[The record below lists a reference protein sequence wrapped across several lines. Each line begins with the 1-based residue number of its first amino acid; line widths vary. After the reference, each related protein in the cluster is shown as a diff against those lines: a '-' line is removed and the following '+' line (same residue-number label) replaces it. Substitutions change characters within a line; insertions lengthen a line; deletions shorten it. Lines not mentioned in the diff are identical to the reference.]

1 VPLIV
6 LLHKT
11 LYIDVDEEITSIVD
25 RLRKAQAPEIIVVAP
40 KRALLIQSLVNL
52 KLLKKEANR
61 RKKRL
66 IIVTQDRIGKKLIEK
81 VGIQT
86 QGKIDNPSIEEE
98 IFKDV
103 SKKNQPEILEE
114 TLEENSFGSSDY
126 FDEPLPAPIS
136 DFSSGME
143 KQKEE
148 SVKQTNFSKKK
159 ESEYNSEV
167 GLQGIKKTDKEIKLK
182 RKETERENK
191 IKLSDIVADTRK
203 EKKEKPV
210 SKKIAGTKRKE
221 ALLSESYFHKREM
234 ERQRELKPENFFQA
248 SNFDPLSFSSR
259 KREKALKTTRVKG
272 RAGKY
277 FVIFLILFFLF
288 WAAASAYFF
297 LPQATIILHMKMEE
311 KSASL
316 TVEANVSESKVDQEN
331 KKIPAV
337 LEEMTKE
344 KSGEFEATGS
354 QSGVGKAGGKVVI
367 YNEFSSENQPLV
379 ATTRLET
386 SDGKIFRITKNV
398 IVPGMTKIGGE
409 TKPGAIEVEVVA
421 DQSGEEY
428 NIGPTSFKIPGFK
441 GGPKYEKFHAESS
454 RAMEGGSK
462 TGSSLVTSKDLAAAK
477 ENLVAMAKKE
487 ALEELKSKMGEGQ
500 YFFEDTALFSV
511 INSSSSESIGAK
523 AQKFTY
529 TVTVK
534 GQVLSFREDDVKEL
548 ISADEKANGADS
560 TQINFE
566 KGINYILSE
575 SDVEKGFLK
584 FEAKT
589 DFYSTPALDVSNFKK
604 GVLGKNT
611 EELEGL
617 IKNYPAVKNADVNF
631 WPFFVNRVPMDE
643 SRVKIEIR

>member
-52 KLLKKEANR
+52 KLLKKEADR

-86 QGKIDNPSIEEE
+86 QGKIDNVLIDEE

-114 TLEENSFGSSDY
+114 ALEENSFGSSDY
-126 FDEPLPAPIS
+126 FDEPLADDTAPDNVSTLRERKDENIKQL
-136 DFSSGME
+136 DFDG
-143 KQKEE
+143 KKEE
-148 SVKQTNFSKKK
+148 EYVPKDSFREVERVSKEKLKNKKIKKK
-159 ESEYNSEV
+159 S
-167 GLQGIKKTDKEIKLK
+167 Q
-182 RKETERENK
+182 
-191 IKLSDIVADTRK
+191 IKLSDIVAGSKDQKKKKLTP
-203 EKKEKPV
+203 EKSAEV
-210 SKKIAGTKRKE
+210 KRKE
-221 ALLSESYFHKREM
+221 ILPAGSYFQKREM
-234 ERQRELKPENFFQA
+234 ERQKELKPEKFFQI
-248 SNFDPLSFSSR
+248 SNFNFPASH
-259 KREKALKTTRVKG
+259 KREKILKTTRVKG

-277 FVIFLILFFLF
+277 FVIFLTLFFLF

-337 LEEMTKE
+337 LEQITKE

-354 QSGVGKAGGKVVI
+354 QSGAGKAGGKVVI

-398 IVPGMTKIGGE
+398 IVPGMTKVGGE

-421 DQSGEEY
+421 DQPGEEY

-462 TGSSLVTSKDLAAAK
+462 TGSSLVTSKDIAAAK

-548 ISADEKANGADS
+548 ISADEKANGTDS